1 VNIKRLGQELLFYR
15 SLRVVWVLTDVLIV
29 GVAYISQFGLH
40 VYYAANLAVM
50 KRCEYNQVYA
60 NNWRHLVDAS
70 FSKIGLVFG
79 YLIET
84 LYHIAILKSLG
95 LKLTF
100 LNYVHTCGFKI

>member
-1 VNIKRLGQELLFYR
+1 MFYR
-15 SLRVVWVLTDVLIV
+15 SLSVVWVLTDVLIV
-29 GVAYISQFGLH
+29 EVAYISRFGLDF
-40 VYYAANLAVM
+40 YYAVNLAVM
-50 KRCEYNQVYA
+50 ERCGYNQVYA
-60 NNWRHLVDAS
+60 NDWHHLVDAS

-100 LNYVHTCGFKI
+100 FKLCAHIWIQNMKLDPEL